1 MKNTKET
8 KRRISTQHLIFTGAI
23 FVLVVLIAVPLALV
37 LYKSFM
43 VDGTLS
49 VGNYIEVF
57 STKSNYLPFFNTLKL
72 GALTVIFSTLI
83 GIILAWLVART
94 DIPFKGLLET
104 IFLIPYMIPPFIG
117 AIAWTQLLSPR
128 VGYINKFFMG
138 VFGTHHAPFNIYS
151 MLGIV
156 WVMALYNYPFVF
168 ITVRGALERMDP
180 SLEEVAR
187 VSGAGR
193 FRVMRDITLPLVTPA
208 IVSGMLLVFIF
219 TIANFGIPAIIGMRS
234 RIYVLTTQIYRYMQ
248 MYTGGFGGVKLATA
262 LSTLLMLTAGAGLVL
277 SRWILSRKKYTII
290 AGKSVRPN
298 VVELG
303 RWKYPIL
310 GVLAVFIF
318 ITIVAPLTS
327 VFLTSFLKAWGLA
340 IKPENLS
347 LKNYRYI
354 LFGYDYTRMAIKN
367 SFLLAL
373 SAAIATTLL
382 GSIIAYIVVKTR
394 LKGRR
399 ILDFLATLPYSIPGT
414 VVAIAMILAWTG
426 QFGIN
431 LYNTFW
437 IILVAYVARYM
448 FFAFRNVSAS
458 LEQIHP
464 SLEEAARVSGATW
477 LRNFRD
483 IIVPLVRPGLVASF
497 LLVFMPTLR
506 ELTISVFL
514 VGPKT
519 TTIGVAV
526 YNLQEEGLYQ
536 ISAALASLV
545 IVIVFLGNYLVRKV
559 TKVGTKTSF

>member
-1 MKNTKET
+1 
-8 KRRISTQHLIFTGAI
+8 
-23 FVLVVLIAVPLALV
+23 
-37 LYKSFM
+37 
-43 VDGTLS
+43 
-49 VGNYIEVF
+49 
-57 STKSNYLPFFNTLKL
+57 
-72 GALTVIFSTLI
+72 
-83 GIILAWLVART
+83 
-94 DIPFKGLLET
+94 
-104 IFLIPYMIPPFIG
+104 
-117 AIAWTQLLSPR
+117 

-138 VFGTHHAPFNIYS
+138 VFGMHHAPFNIYS

-187 VSGAGR
+187 VSGARR

-208 IVSGMLLVFIF
+208 IISGMLLVFVF

-248 MYTGGFGGVKLATA
+248 IYMGGFGGVKLATA
-262 LSTLLMLTAGAGLVL
+262 LSTLLMLTAGAGLLL
-277 SRWILSRKKYTII
+277 SRKILRRKKYTII

-327 VFLTSFLKAWGLA
+327 VFLTSFLKAWGLP

-354 LFGYDYTRMAIKN
+354 LFGYAYTQMAIKN

-373 SAAIATTLL
+373 SAATATTLL

-399 ILDFLATLPYSIPGT
+399 LLDFLATLPYSIPGT

-426 QFGIN
+426 QFKIT

-437 IILVAYVARYM
+437 IILIAYIARYM

-536 ISAALASLV
+536 TSAALASLV
-545 IVIVFLGNYLVRKV
+545 IVIVFLGNYFVRKI